1 MRILLINPNTSRA
14 MTAKIAAAARGVAG
28 PGVEIEAVCP
38 TNGAAAIESHT
49 DEIAAAAAV
58 VELVVADRD
67 GPTPADAY
75 VVACFGDPGLDA
87 ARELVAAPVVG
98 IAEAAMHLAAISGRH
113 FGVVTTL
120 SRTLGRAHDLV
131 ARYGMERSCVS
142 LAATG
147 IPVLDLEDTGSEAV
161 ATIERL
167 SADAAAGGAD
177 VIVLGCAGMADLCA
191 ELTARVGVP
200 VVDGV
205 AAAVGMASGM
215 VRMGLGT
222 SKRDE
227 YALPPRVPV
236 AGAGSASG
244 APGDPGAGTA
254 SARAASGAAAASR
267 SGTSGFGAR
276 SAVRGES
283 LAPRGAESAPNGASR
298 AAGAATNGE
307 APAARPQTS
316 DFAVFA

>member
-1 MRILLINPNTSRA
+1 MRILLVNPNTSRA
-14 MTAKIAAAARGVAG
+14 MTAKITDAARGVAG
-28 PGVEIEAVCP
+28 PDVEITAVCP
-38 TNGAAAIESHT
+38 SVGASAIESHL

-58 VELVVADRD
+58 VELIAADRD
-67 GPTPADAY
+67 SPDPADAY

-87 ARELVAAPVVG
+87 ARELVEAPVVG
-98 IAEAAMHLAAISGRH
+98 IAEAAMHLAVVSGRH

-131 ARYGMERSCVS
+131 ARYGMERACVS

-147 IPVLDLEDTGSEAV
+147 IPVLDLEDTASAAV
-161 ATIERL
+161 TTIAEL
-167 SADAAAGGAD
+167 SMDAAASGAD

-191 ELTARVGVP
+191 ELAARVGVP

-227 YALPPRVPV
+227 YARPPREV
-236 AGAGSASG
+236 AGRGGAEDGQGASSSLVAHGPGVLAGHGASAAPLVPDLGASNAHRPSSRVVVGGPGATPG
-244 APGDPGAGTA
+244 APGP
-254 SARAASGAAAASR
+254 
-267 SGTSGFGAR
+267 
-276 SAVRGES
+276 
-283 LAPRGAESAPNGASR
+283 LAPPRAETPA
-298 AAGAATNGE
+298 E
-307 APAARPQTS
+307 A
-316 DFAVFA
+316 FA

>member
-1 MRILLINPNTSRA
+1 MRILLINPNTSWA
-14 MTAKIAAAARGVAG
+14 MTEKIAEAAREVAG
-28 PGVEIEAVCP
+28 PDVLIEAACP
-38 TNGAAAIESHT
+38 VDGAAAIESHT

-58 VELVVADRD
+58 VELITADRAGSD
-67 GPTPADAY
+67 PADAY
-75 VVACFGDPGLDA
+75 VIACFGDPGLDA
-87 ARELVAAPVVG
+87 ARELVEVPVLG
-98 IAEAAMHLAAISGRH
+98 IAEAAMHMASVSGRH

-131 ARYGMERSCVS
+131 SRYGMERACVS

-147 IPVLDLEDTGSEAV
+147 IPVLDLEDTGSPAV
-161 ATIERL
+161 ETIARF
-167 SADAAAGGAD
+167 SAEAAAGGAD
-177 VIVLGCAGMADLCA
+177 VVVLGCAGMADLCT

-236 AGAGSASG
+236 ADAGSASG
-244 APGDPGAGTA
+244 AWGAPGAGA
-254 SARAASGAAAASR
+254 MRLAGSAA
-267 SGTSGFGAR
+267 
-276 SAVRGES
+276 
-283 LAPRGAESAPNGASR
+283 
-298 AAGAATNGE
+298 NGE
-307 APAARPQTS
+307 TPAAPPQAG
-316 DFAVFA
+316 DLAVFA

>member
-14 MTAKIAAAARGVAG
+14 MTAKIADAARGVAG
-28 PGVEIEAVCP
+28 PDVVIDAVCP
-38 TNGAAAIESHT
+38 SAGAAAIESHV

-58 VELVVADRD
+58 VELIAADRD
-67 GPTPADAY
+67 GSDPADAY
-75 VVACFGDPGLDA
+75 VIACFGDPGLDA
-87 ARELVAAPVVG
+87 ARELVDAPVVG
-98 IAEAAMHLAAISGRH
+98 IAEAAMHLAAVSGRC

-131 ARYGMERSCVS
+131 ARYGMERACVS

-147 IPVLDLEDTGSEAV
+147 IPVLDLEDTASAAV
-161 ATIERL
+161 TTIAEL
-167 SADAAAGGAD
+167 SAEAAASGAD

-227 YALPPRVPV
+227 YARPPRDF
-236 AGAGSASG
+236 A
-244 APGDPGAGTA
+244 
-254 SARAASGAAAASR
+254 GAAAGHALHR
-267 SGTSGFGAR
+267 DDVT
-276 SAVRGES
+276 
-283 LAPRGAESAPNGASR
+283 RGAE
-298 AAGAATNGE
+298 
-307 APAARPQTS
+307 
-316 DFAVFA
+316 VFA

>member
-227 YALPPRVPV
+227 YALPRGCRLRARVRLRGPRVTRVRERRLRGRLRELRPLRGRNFRVRGAIRRSGRVSRAPRCGIRPERCV
-236 AGAGSASG
+236 AGGG
-244 APGDPGAGTA
+244 
-254 SARAASGAAAASR
+254 RR
-267 SGTSGFGAR
+267 YER
-276 SAVRGES
+276 
-283 LAPRGAESAPNGASR
+283 
-298 AAGAATNGE
+298 
-307 APAARPQTS
+307 
-316 DFAVFA
+316 